1 MSTHDPPAW
10 APHRVG
16 LRNLG
21 NTCFFNSTVQML
33 ASSPLFVATVQDLVQ
48 QGTAGRVSRALH
60 HTLQSILPTHT
71 SQSRSSHAAHNPGEL
86 LSALAARAKWLRG
99 TRQHD
104 AHELVVALLDAV
116 EEEAKQAGGPEVRDS
131 ASSVSSLEDAPPALP
146 DEVTCWKNRGYWFPE
161 DAEVFTALHEE
172 AESVAESEA
181 ESTVESEAA
190 PATACDPITAL
201 FKSSLLSLVECKS
214 CGHISE
220 ASDMQTVCSLPM
232 PPAAA
237 TLQATADKLN
247 ITLPPSWHAA
257 ARAAAAPARAGAT
270 RAQHMGKSA
279 AARLAAYRAPAV
291 QSKADKRSARRA
303 ARTNAL
309 REKELST
316 LKATAEAVPP
326 PPGPPK
332 PAPSDGSVPPCLAKA
347 AVPSD
352 KWLKKAKK
360 RALADWLA
368 ANAPPGYWAGVPVC
382 DDELTE
388 EQQVM
393 AAQDL
398 QGFQGVDAAA
408 DARDAVGV
416 PDKVAAAAAV
426 LLPQSDASMA
436 RPAGRDTKA
445 AAMALQARSKASLTA
460 AVCTV
465 WHVVAAAAKAAPTVP
480 AAAQAAN
487 TAVKASAAPALPSDA
502 AGAEPVLLESTRPL
516 ASVLSPVVAVVREL
530 AATVASSAC
539 ERATE
544 RAASARKPKPADYCP
559 SIAGWCMP
567 SYYPP
572 HPCTAT
578 SALWAASLPE
588 RLVSTGYVCD
598 GCHEE
603 PIAVRRLSMAAPG
616 PQLLLLHF
624 KRFRMSSRGQFSK
637 DSSSVRLPL
646 HFTARHLLAQREHEA
661 PDIPEYDLV
670 GTVCHSGGLHSG
682 HYIAFTRVGE
692 DEWTRISDSSV
703 GESAPPSSGMHSA
716 YMALYQRRS

>member
-1 MSTHDPPAW
+1 MHDQRAW
-10 APHRVG
+10 AAHRVG

-33 ASSPLFVATVQDLVQ
+33 ASSPIFVATIQDLAQ
-48 QGTAGRVSRALH
+48 QGAAGRVSRALH
-60 HTLQSILPTHT
+60 HTLQSILPTGAT
-71 SQSRSSHAAHNPGEL
+71 QSRSSHAAHNPGEL

-116 EEEAKQAGGPEVRDS
+116 EEEAKQAGGPEIGDS
-131 ASSVSSLEDAPPALP
+131 VSSVSSTEDAPPALP
-146 DEVTCWKNRGYWFPE
+146 DEATCWKNRGYWFPE

-172 AESVAESEA
+172 AGSGAECE
-181 ESTVESEAA
+181 VESEAGHEA
-190 PATACDPITAL
+190 SPAAACDPITAL

-220 ASDMQTVCSLPM
+220 ASDLQTVCSLPM

-257 ARAAAAPARAGAT
+257 ARAAAVPARAGAAH
-270 RAQHMGKSA
+270 AQHMGKSA

-291 QSKADKRSARRA
+291 QSKADKRAARRA

-316 LKATAEAVPP
+316 LIATADAVPP
-326 PPGPPK
+326 PPAPAK
-332 PAPSDGSVPPCLAKA
+332 PAPSDGSVSTCLAKA

-382 DDELTE
+382 EDELTQ

-393 AAQDL
+393 AAQEL
-398 QGFQGVDAAA
+398 QSFQGVDAAA
-408 DARDAVGV
+408 DVQNAVGI

-426 LLPQSDASMA
+426 LLPQGAASMA

-465 WHVVAAAAKAAPTVP
+465 WHVVAAAAKAAPAVP
-480 AAAQAAN
+480 AVAQAAS
-487 TAVKASAAPALPSDA
+487 TAAAASAVPALLSNT
-502 AGAEPVLLESTRPL
+502 AGAEPGPPESARKLVMEPSH
-516 ASVLSPVVAVVREL
+516 AVVVVREL
-530 AATVASSAC
+530 AAVVASSAC
-539 ERATE
+539 ERAAE
-544 RAASARKPKPADYCP
+544 RADAARKPKPADYCP

-624 KRFRMSSRGQFSK
+624 KRFRVGSRGQFSK

-646 HFTARHLLAQREHEA
+646 HFSAQHLLAQRAHEV
-661 PDIPEYDLV
+661 PDVPEYDLV

-692 DEWTRISDSSV
+692 DKWTRISDSSV
-703 GESAPPSSGMHSA
+703 GEATLPSSGMHSA